1 VRRAQLAAA
10 VVVAVV
16 VALGAA
22 PAHATDVTV
31 ANGADLEAAVAVA
44 QPGQT
49 ITLLDGTYILDK
61 AIVAAAAGTAGA
73 PIRLTSAQRAHGAQ
87 VVAAPGA
94 EEAILVQA
102 PYWIFDGIDFGGGTY
117 GLRFITA
124 GQNAVVSNALFTDQ
138 AFAAIRADCGGPD
151 TNPHCDGGS
160 LQSIEVTRAATV
172 AGCSYAGIEI
182 VGAQAW
188 TVHGALVH
196 NIAVDSLGCA
206 GVQTVYGIAVRGNSS
221 NVLVDSVA
229 VAGAAIGI
237 ALGPPSQACE
247 VRGAISNGT
256 TCTTP
261 TACEV
266 SSSLVSNAV
275 VWDTTFE
282 GAQLANA
289 CAVNLHN
296 ATLWNNG
303 SGGGRSVET
312 SGMGTP
318 DISNVIL
325 NVAPTLASGVSNTG
339 SNNLV
344 LPSNADT
351 SWFIDAGTANFR
363 LLASAPAI
371 DTGATLADVP
381 TDFDGITR
389 PQGAHYDVGA
399 FERPTDGYPDGGIPL
414 LDGGTDLGGSSSSG
428 PTGSTGT
435 GLGGT
440 PEPQKSSGCDVG
452 FGAGSEAGALG
463 LMLALFVALVVRKL
477 AR

>member
-1 VRRAQLAAA
+1 MRAQWAAALVVGLAAA
-10 VVVAVV
+10 PAW
-16 VALGAA
+16 AA
-22 PAHATDVTV
+22 DITV
-31 ANGADLEAAVAVA
+31 ANGSDLEAAVANA
-44 QPGQT
+44 QAGDT

-61 AIVAAAAGTAGA
+61 AIVTAAAGTVGA
-73 PIRLTSAQRAHGAQ
+73 PIRLTSALRAHGAQ
-87 VVAAPGA
+87 VIAAPGA
-94 EEAILVQA
+94 EEAILVQT
-102 PYWIFDGIDFGGGTY
+102 PYWIFDGIDFSGGTY

-124 GQNAVVSNALFTDQ
+124 GQNAVVSNALFSDQ
-138 AFAAIRADCGGPD
+138 AVAGIRADCGGPD
-151 TNPHCDGGS
+151 TNAHCDGGS

-172 AGCSYAGIEI
+172 AGCTYAGIEI
-182 VGAQAW
+182 VGAQGWA
-188 TVHGALVH
+188 VRGASVH
-196 NIAVDSLGCA
+196 NVAVDALGCA
-206 GVQTVYGIAVRGNSS
+206 GVNTVYGIAVRGNSS

-229 VAGAAIGI
+229 VADAAIGL

-247 VRGAISNGT
+247 VRGAVSNGT
-256 TCTTP
+256 TCTISTS
-261 TACEV
+261 CEV

-282 GAQLANA
+282 GALLANA

-312 SGMGTP
+312 SGMGSP

-325 NVAPTLASGVSNTG
+325 NVMPTLAAGVTSTG
-339 SNNLV
+339 SGNLT
-344 LPSNADT
+344 LPANADT
-351 SWFIDAGTANFR
+351 TWFIDTATANFR
-363 LLASAPAI
+363 LLATAPAI
-371 DTGATLADVP
+371 DTGVTLADVP

-399 FERPTDGYPDGGIPL
+399 FERPTDGYPDGGLPV
-414 LDGGTDLGGSSSSG
+414 LDGGIDGGSSSSG

-452 FGAGSEAGALG
+452 FGGGGEAGALG
-463 LMLALFVALVVRKL
+463 LLLALFVALVVRKL